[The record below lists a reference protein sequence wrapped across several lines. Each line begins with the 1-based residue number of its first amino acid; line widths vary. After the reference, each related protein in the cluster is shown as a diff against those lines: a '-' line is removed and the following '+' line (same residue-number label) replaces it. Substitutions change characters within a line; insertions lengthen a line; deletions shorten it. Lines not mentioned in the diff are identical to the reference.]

1 VKSYNP
7 EKLPISDL
15 NWEEFLPEIGRANRA
30 LARYDGTVEAMI
42 NPRLLLSPLTTQ
54 EAVLSSRIEGTQA
67 TLEEVMEL
75 EAEGKGKTPETETE
89 KDVQEIV
96 NYRNALGEAVEEL
109 QNRPISLNV
118 IKEIHSVLLNS
129 VRGQYKRRGEF
140 RKKQNWIG
148 SPSGSREDATYVPPE
163 PEQVLDLM
171 TNLEKYIHQEEK
183 DELVQ
188 LAIIHAQFELI
199 HPFLDGNG
207 RVGRILVPLF
217 LYEKEILHEPM
228 FYVSSY
234 LEKNRERYYAHL
246 ENISKNNDW
255 NRWVGFFL
263 EAITEQA
270 NSNREKATAVLDL
283 YEDMKEEVREVTQ
296 SQYSIQALDAI
307 FEYPLFKRSDFIDR
321 TEIPKSSA
329 ERILKR
335 MLDGGILDTRRQ
347 ARGRQPALLEFKSLL
362 KIVNR

>member
-1 VKSYNP
+1 MKSYNP

-75 EAEGKGKTPETETE
+75 EAEGEGETPETETE

-109 QNRPISLNV
+109 QNRPISLNL
-118 IKEIHSVLLNS
+118 IKEIHSVLLDS

-217 LYEKEILHEPM
+217 LYEKDILDEPM
-228 FYVSSY
+228 FYISSY
-234 LEKNRERYYAHL
+234 LETKRESYYSAL
-246 ENISKNNDW
+246 ENISKRGDW
-255 NRWVGFFL
+255 EHWIRFFL
-263 EAITEQA
+263 KAITKQS
-270 NSNREKATAVLDL
+270 NSNSEKARKVLDL
-283 YEDMKEEVREVTQ
+283 YDEMKSRITNIVN
-296 SQYSIQALDAI
+296 SKYSIQALDAL
-307 FEYPLFKRSDFIDR
+307 FEKPIISTPEFVNRSG
-321 TEIPKSSA
+321 IPKQSA
-329 ERILKR
+329 TRIINL
-335 MLDGGILDTRRQ
+335 LDENEVLDLIRES
-347 ARGRQPALLEFKSLL
+347 RGSKPAIYKFQEIV
-362 KIVNR
+362 KIIES